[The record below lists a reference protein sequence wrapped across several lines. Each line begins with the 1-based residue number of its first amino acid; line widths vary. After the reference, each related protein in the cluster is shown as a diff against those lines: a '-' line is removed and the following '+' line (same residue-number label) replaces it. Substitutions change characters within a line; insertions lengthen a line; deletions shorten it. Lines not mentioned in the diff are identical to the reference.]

1 MSLLFVGFMRG
12 YIERERRKDVGLYLH
27 PQLAP
32 KYREPPP
39 YERERE
45 IRQKEKERGGDG
57 VVGLLTT
64 QFPKLTLMVV

>member
-32 KYREPPP
+32 KYGEPPP

-45 IRQKEKERGGDG
+45 RSDKKRKREVE
-57 VVGLLTT
+57 
-64 QFPKLTLMVV
+64 MVWLGYEPRNFLS

>member
-39 YERERE
+39 YERERDQTK
-45 IRQKEKERGGDG
+45 RERERWRWCGW
-57 VVGLLTT
+57 VTNHAIS
-64 QFPKLTLMVV
+64 